1 MKTFQRWFTPG
12 SLALAIVVAM
22 LWLHQLHLA
31 LAAREIGQIGLVCLT
46 YLGLWALT
54 GDRSPRR

>member
-12 SLALAIVVAM
+12 SLALAILVAT
-22 LWLHQLHLA
+22 LWLHQLPMTIELRMPA
-31 LAAREIGQIGLVCLT
+31 QIGLVCLT